1 MKMNPVSILYRII
14 LAVLLLV
21 PASLQAQVPVHEI
34 RIYTFPTMYPIH
46 WDNPAILYKT
56 AKRCFYRTA
65 ALKDNYLLGHMV
77 LSLNS
82 PLLPQKRYLAMT
94 AANKMQRVDLILKEK
109 IGLAILGATLEGK
122 LESEEH
128 IQHMLQVYTKRQ
140 KTAFISFLV
149 SEDAMKRMLDF
160 VEQFSRVVPGQ
171 VQPSRYYGGF
181 YWPLYED
188 EGAGC
193 SAFALGVL
201 SAAGILPDE
210 AGQWLKNVNIPMSL
224 IGGEYRGNKR
234 IPFGRILRTK
244 AWYEGT
250 GKPNV
255 DYVNVQTYDPSM
267 MFDWILQ
274 QRFRNDSAFVPVLLD
289 DVPGLLVDCT
299 TKPLPAEKPYF
310 VKRQAPNLFLDIYH
324 KKIKKDVTQP
334 TP

>member
-1 MKMNPVSILYRII
+1 MKMNPVSILYRVI
-14 LAVLLLV
+14 LAVLLLL
-21 PASLQAQVPVHEI
+21 PASLSAKEPVHEV
-34 RIYTFPTMYPIH
+34 RVYTFPTMYPIS

-56 AKRCFYRTA
+56 AKRCFYKTA
-65 ALKDNYLLGHMV
+65 TLKDNYLLGHMV
-77 LSLNS
+77 VCLNS
-82 PLLPQKRYLAMT
+82 PLLPHERYLTMT

-109 IGLAILGATLEGK
+109 IGMAILGATLEGK

-128 IQHMLQVYTKRQ
+128 IRHMLQVYTKRH

-149 SEDAMKRMLDF
+149 SEAAIKRVLDF
-160 VEQFSRVVPGQ
+160 VEQFSRVLPGQ
-171 VQPSRYYGGF
+171 VQPTKYYGGF

-193 SAFALGVL
+193 SGFALGVL
-201 SAAGILPDE
+201 AAASILPVE
-210 AGQWLKNVNIPMSL
+210 AEQWLKSVNIPMPL
-224 IGGEYRGNKR
+224 IGGEYQSNKR

-244 AWYEGT
+244 TWYEGT

-274 QRFRNDSAFVPVLLD
+274 QRLRNDSAFVPVLLD

-299 TKPLPAEKPYF
+299 TKPLPEEKPYF

-324 KKIKKDVTQP
+324 KKIKQDVTQP